1 MSYTANLPGCN
12 LLQKPHIFFIGRL
25 LVKSCN
31 SSDCIFISWVLGA
44 TPSEKQFLLVEGIIE
59 SSLAASQQKKNNS
72 NFNIS
77 LKQDKAVSLGWQLK
91 HMSSQALYQ
100 VTMTLRFSLKY
111 DRGKV

>member
-1 MSYTANLPGCN
+1 
-12 LLQKPHIFFIGRL
+12 
-25 LVKSCN
+25 
-31 SSDCIFISWVLGA
+31 VLGA

-59 SSLAASQQKKNNS
+59 SSLAASQQKKNDS

-91 HMSSQALYQ
+91 HMSSQVLYQ